1 MGSGAGSPPLADL
14 RVVEFAALG
23 PVPLA
28 CMMLADLGADVVRI
42 ERVGRGELDVI
53 PPGTRDAVL
62 RGRRVV
68 RADMTDPATRERVRS
83 LIGRSDVL
91 VEGFRPGTTERMGVG
106 PDECC
111 ATNPRLIYARMTGW
125 GQTGPDAM
133 TAGHDINY
141 LAVTGALHAMGRADR
156 PPPVPL
162 NLIGDYGAGSMF
174 LVTGILAALHERTHS
189 GRGQVIDAAM
199 VDGVAALLQPVLSW
213 RSAGLWSDER
223 DSNLLDGAAPYY
235 DTYTCSDDRFVAV
248 GAIESRFY
256 AELVAGLGLTVDDL
270 PDRQDRARWPE
281 LRGLFAAA
289 FRRKTRDE
297 WTAVFRGTDACV
309 TPVLTFSEAAES
321 PQMAARGNLRR
332 VAGQLESTPAPRFS
346 RSPVGP
352 DASAKA
358 TTIADV
364 LSGWAGP
371 D

>member
-1 MGSGAGSPPLADL
+1 MGSGADDPPLAGL

-28 CMMLADLGADVVRI
+28 CMIFADLGADVVRI
-42 ERVGRGELDVI
+42 DRIARGELDVI
-53 PPGTRDAVL
+53 PSGTRDPVL
-62 RGRRVV
+62 RGRRVL
-68 RADMTDPATRERVRS
+68 RADMTNQATRKQVRT
-83 LIGRSDVL
+83 LINRADVL

-111 ATNPRLIYARMTGW
+111 ASNPRLIYGRMTGW
-125 GQTGPDAM
+125 GQTGPDAS

-141 LAVTGALHAMGRADR
+141 LAVTGALHALGRADR

-174 LVTGILAALHERTHS
+174 LVAGILAALHERARS

-223 DSNLLDGAAPYY
+223 ESNLLDGAAPYY
-235 DTYTCSDDRFVAV
+235 DTYTCADGRFVAV

-256 AELVAGLGLTVDDL
+256 AELVAGLGLNVGQL
-270 PDRQDRARWPE
+270 PDRQDRACWPE
-281 LRGLFAAA
+281 LRRLFADT
-289 FRRKTRDE
+289 FRRKSRDE

-309 TPVLTFSEAAES
+309 TPVLSFEEADGH
-321 PQMAARGNLRR
+321 PQMAARGNLYRT
-332 VAGQLESTPAPRFS
+332 AGHLESAAAPRFS
-346 RSPVGP
+346 RSHTAP
-352 DASAKA
+352 DPAAAPSD
-358 TTIADV
+358 IVDV
-364 LSGWAGP
+364 LGGWSARH
-371 D
+371 

>member
-1 MGSGAGSPPLADL
+1 MGTEADRPPLTGV

-42 ERVGRGELDVI
+42 DRVAPGELDVI
-53 PPGTRDAVL
+53 PSGARDPVL

-68 RADMTDPATRERVRS
+68 RADMTDPVTRQQLRT
-83 LIGRSDVL
+83 LIDRSDVL

-106 PDECC
+106 PAECC
-111 ATNPRLIYARMTGW
+111 ASNPRLIYGRMTGW
-125 GQTGPDAM
+125 GQTGPDAA

-174 LVTGILAALHERTHS
+174 LVTGILAALVERAHS

-213 RSAGLWSDER
+213 RAVGLWSDQRE
-223 DSNLLDGAAPYY
+223 SNLLDGAAPYY
-235 DTYTCSDDRFVAV
+235 DTYTCSDGRFVAV
-248 GAIESRFY
+248 GAIENRFY
-256 AELVAGLGLTVDDL
+256 AALVAGLGLNPGDL

-281 LRGLFAAA
+281 LRGLFADA
-289 FRRKTRDE
+289 FRTRTRDE

-309 TPVLTFSEAAES
+309 TPILTFDEADRN
-321 PQMAARGNLRR
+321 PQMAARSNLRR
-332 VAGQLESTPAPRFS
+332 VDGRLESTAAPRFS
-346 RSPVGP
+346 RSPAAP
-352 DASAKA
+352 DSPASPVD
-358 TTIADV
+358 IAEV
-364 LSGWAGP
+364 LSGWSARM
-371 D
+371 